1 MLVSNLTYSY
11 ALCPEAQV
19 AVPVHR
25 PALPMEGVLGELQVL
40 LGHPKAE
47 GQAAG
52 QDDSNLQASRPQATP
67 EYHKHLKDQLV
78 G

>member
-1 MLVSNLTYSY
+1 MHCS
-11 ALCPEAQV
+11 
-19 AVPVHR
+19 
-25 PALPMEGVLGELQVL
+25 ALPMEGVLGELQVL

-52 QDDSNLQASRPQATP
+52 QDDGNLEVSRPQATP